1 MTLLFI
7 HVYVDVMV
15 GAIKNKLNAPL
26 IINNVHSI
34 QTKAYL
40 YFLFKQISC
49 IFADTIVRQSH
60 YFQP

>member
-7 HVYVDVMV
+7 HVYVDVML

-40 YFLFKQISC
+40 YFLFKQIS
-49 IFADTIVRQSH
+49 DTIVRQSH